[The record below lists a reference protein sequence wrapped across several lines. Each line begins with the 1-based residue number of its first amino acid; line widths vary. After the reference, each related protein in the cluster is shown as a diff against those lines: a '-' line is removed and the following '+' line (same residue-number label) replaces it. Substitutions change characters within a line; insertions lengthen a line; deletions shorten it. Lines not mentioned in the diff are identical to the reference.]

1 MFLTSH
7 RFDGRRARLGFC
19 AIGLGYADRDSDGV
33 GQCPARRCDCDNII
47 ADKRL
52 LQSLDGQDSV
62 G

>member
-1 MFLTSH
+1 ME
-7 RFDGRRARLGFC
+7 DELGSGFY

-33 GQCPARRCDCDNII
+33 GQCPARRGDCDNII
-47 ADKRL
+47 ANRRL